1 MATYPDLHIYHFAP
15 YEPAGLKRL
24 MGRYATRENEVDNLL
39 RAEIFV
45 DLFAVVRHSIRAS
58 VESYSIKK
66 LEPLYSFERTVALE
80 DVGRVMARTQAR
92 LEMADSSGIPEE
104 DRTAIKGYNRDD
116 CASTS
121 ALRKWLE
128 AVRGSLITRGAIIE
142 RPVPKVVEISE
153 KLGDW
158 QKRVEGLIARLT
170 NGIPDDVADRTVEE
184 HARWLL
190 AFMLDWHGREK
201 KAVWWEYYRLRDLSA
216 EDLLH
221 ERAGLAGL
229 MLLEQAGGTAKAPIH
244 RYKFELQDTDIR
256 PEGKLRSIGGAHFG
270 TVVAISHD
278 DRTIDIKKR
287 GDTADFHAEAVF
299 AHKSFDHDEQ
309 AESLFR
315 LGEYVADNGME
326 GEGDHRAARDLLM
339 AIAPRLRG
347 QTLQR
352 DSEPTLTAAVRIALD
367 LDHSVFPVQ
376 GPPGAG
382 KTYTGARMICAL
394 ARDGKRIG
402 ITANSHKVIR
412 NLLDEVIVAAAERRL
427 ADPLYSEG
435 DRQGG

>member
-1 MATYPDLHIYHFAP
+1 
-15 YEPAGLKRL
+15 
-24 MGRYATRENEVDNLL
+24 
-39 RAEIFV
+39 
-45 DLFAVVRHSIRAS
+45 
-58 VESYSIKK
+58 
-66 LEPLYSFERTVALE
+66 
-80 DVGRVMARTQAR
+80 MARTQAR

-104 DRTAIKGYNRDD
+104 DKTAIKGYNRDD

-121 ALRKWLE
+121 ALQIWLE
-128 AVRGSLITRGAIIE
+128 AMRASLIANGAIIE

-158 QKRVEGLIARLT
+158 QKRVEGLIVRLT

-190 AFMLDWHGREK
+190 AYMLDWHGREK

-229 MLLEQAGGTAKAPIH
+229 ILLEQAGGTAKAPIH

-256 PEGKLRSIGGAHFG
+256 PDGKLRSIGGDHYG

-287 GDTADFHAEAVF
+287 GDTAGFHAEAVF

-309 AESLFR
+309 AEFLFR
-315 LGEYVADNGME
+315 LGEYVAAQWDGRRR
-326 GEGDHRAARDLLM
+326 GSSRRAR
-339 AIAPRLRG
+339 
-347 QTLQR
+347 
-352 DSEPTLTAAVRIALD
+352 S
-367 LDHSVFPVQ
+367 F
-376 GPPGAG
+376 
-382 KTYTGARMICAL
+382 
-394 ARDGKRIG
+394 DGKR
-402 ITANSHKVIR
+402 
-412 NLLDEVIVAAAERRL
+412 AATSGTNAPTRWR
-427 ADPLYSEG
+427 ADADCRCA
-435 DRQGG
+435 DRSRFRS